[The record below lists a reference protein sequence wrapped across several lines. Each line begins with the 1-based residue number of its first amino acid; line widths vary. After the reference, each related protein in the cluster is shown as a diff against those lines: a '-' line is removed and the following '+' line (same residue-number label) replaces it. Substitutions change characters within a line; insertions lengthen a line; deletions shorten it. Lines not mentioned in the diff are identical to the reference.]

1 MLAATVIMLVAGIW
15 LALQHSI
22 SSTVDQ
28 NLRSRLT
35 AVRHYL
41 KQQEHEGGDSN
52 LAQEVAEDVDAVA
65 ATSLIRIASTTG
77 AWIYRSRGTEPWKL
91 AIPSRET
98 LPLDGRISTI
108 FVENHSI
115 RVLSAPSDIGVVQI
129 GLSLAEFQDMQRLLA
144 LTVLL
149 GSLLL
154 VLVASGGGYRLSGRA
169 LRPVNGLVPKAQSI
183 SAQNLVDRL
192 PSRGTGDELDRL
204 SDTLNGMLAAIMRTT
219 AEVTCA
225 NPRTPEEHE
234 NAWNVIL
241 AQSDLTS
248 QLIDDLLMLARA
260 DSDER
265 PCCRELMDATAGV
278 RDTCDEMHV
287 LAEAKGLK
295 LSVHT
300 PPECTMFGDPE
311 DLRRIV
317 LILLDNAIKYTQET
331 GQIVVT
337 LSMGTATERRTVA
350 VSVGDTG
357 IGIPNEDVL
366 HIFDRFYRA
375 AKDGSREAGGA
386 GLGLTIA
393 RY

>member
-115 RVLSAPSDIGVVQI
+115 RVLSAPSDGIVQI

-149 GSLLL
+149 GSPLL
-154 VLVASGGGYRLSGRA
+154 VLVASGKGYWLGGRV
-169 LRPVNGLVPKAQSI
+169 LRPVNGLVTKAQNI
-183 SAQNLVDRL
+183 SAQNIVDRL

-204 SDTLNGMLAAIMRTT
+204 SDTLNGMLARLESAFTRVARST
-219 AEVTCA
+219 ADASHEL
-225 NPRTPEEHE
+225 RTPV
-234 NAWNVIL
+234 AI
-241 AQSDLTS
+241 S
-248 QLIDDLLMLARA
+248 
-260 DSDER
+260 
-265 PCCRELMDATAGV
+265 V
-278 RDTCDEMHV
+278 RRRRLRVRIPEGQRNTR
-287 LAEAKGLK
+287 
-295 LSVHT
+295 T
-300 PPECTMFGDPE
+300 P
-311 DLRRIV
+311 
-317 LILLDNAIKYTQET
+317 
-331 GQIVVT
+331 
-337 LSMGTATERRTVA
+337 GT
-350 VSVGDTG
+350 
-357 IGIPNEDVL
+357 
-366 HIFDRFYRA
+366 
-375 AKDGSREAGGA
+375 
-386 GLGLTIA
+386 
-393 RY
+393 